1 MRGTFESVTRVAI
14 EEIIKSHAQ
23 ASKFGYVLSENGFQD
38 LTNDI
43 FELLLTSR
51 TLKTAGD
58 RMIAG
63 AAAPVSTSPRS
74 RATVKPRP

>member
-23 ASKFGYVLSENGFQD
+23 ASKFGFVLSENGFQD

-63 AAAPVSTSPRS
+63 TAAPVAVSPRARS
-74 RATVKPRP
+74 TIKPRP

>member
-63 AAAPVSTSPRS
+63 GAAPGSAGPRS
-74 RATVKPRP
+74 RSTVKPRP

>member
-23 ASKFGYVLSENGFQD
+23 ASKFGFVLSENGFQE
-38 LTNDI
+38 LTNDL
-43 FELLLTSR
+43 FDLLLTSR
-51 TLKTAGD
+51 TLKSAGD

-63 AAAPVSTSPRS
+63 ATAPASSNPRS
-74 RATVKPRP
+74 RSTIKPRP